1 MPPPQQQLR
10 PAASHLT
17 NAVTVREA
25 ENAFRLVEG
34 DVLLNLHHILVEAG
48 ACPAKTES
56 SAPSECLPG
65 GLPLRAKRQ
74 LVKPSG
80 RHRLGTLAG
89 DGGAQQPRRART
101 PAAGEADTPLSV
113 EWTRKGANRGETS
126 ASNKREQQAR
136 GSQPDPGAAANGKC

>member
-1 MPPPQQQLR
+1 MPEERAGWHPEAAARGPGKWPKASCQLLHSGEKPPLGLLFRDESQMPPPQQQLR
-10 PAASHLT
+10 PVASHLT

-80 RHRLGTLAG
+80 
-89 DGGAQQPRRART
+89 
-101 PAAGEADTPLSV
+101 
-113 EWTRKGANRGETS
+113 
-126 ASNKREQQAR
+126 
-136 GSQPDPGAAANGKC
+136 